1 MGIVTVCHGQGW
13 RGIIPLHST
22 RDDVERVIGRPT
34 EANGITYDLKTERVS
49 IFYSGRPCV
58 KGWPY
63 GWNVPRDVV
72 IKIVIYPK
80 TRLTL
85 DQLGIDMKNYIKT
98 RNAQLG
104 GTDYTNKDAGTSVGL
119 KENGEVEVI
128 QHEPSAND
136 KNLLCPDAA
145 EREREIESGQSAYIT
160 PILYYFDVSP
170 KEESVRLEFFADQLK
185 KYPLKSKI
193 YIIGYASAEECANK
207 GGIRADRVKEHLI
220 KKLRVDGRRIDTI
233 DGGRNS
239 AVWIELYV
247 IRPGDPRPLSTPD
260 INPTLANNENCS
272 STSNP

>member
-1 MGIVTVCHGQGW
+1 MNGMKRIITCLYLTVGIATVCHGQGW

-22 RDDVERVIGRPT
+22 REDVERLIGRPT

-49 IFYSGRPCV
+49 IFYSGGPCV

-72 IKIVIYPK
+72 IKVVIYPK

-85 DQLGIDMKNYIKT
+85 EQLGIDVKNYIKS

-119 KENGEVEVI
+119 KENGEVEVV

-145 EREREIESGQSAYIT
+145 DREREIESGQSAYIT
-160 PILYYFDVSP
+160 PILYYFDVSA
-170 KEESVRLEFFADQLK
+170 KEETVRIEFFADQLK
-185 KYPLKSKI
+185 KYPPKSNI

-220 KKLRVDGRRIDTI
+220 EKLHVDGRRIDTI

-239 AVWIELYV
+239 AV
-247 IRPGDPRPLSTPD
+247 
-260 INPTLANNENCS
+260 
-272 STSNP
+272 